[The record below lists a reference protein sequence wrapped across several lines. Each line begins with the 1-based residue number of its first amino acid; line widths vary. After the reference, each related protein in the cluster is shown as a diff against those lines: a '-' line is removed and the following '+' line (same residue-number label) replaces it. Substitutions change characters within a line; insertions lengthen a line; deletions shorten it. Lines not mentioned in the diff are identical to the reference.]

1 MKKRKHIK
9 DIFKIILFFSI
20 LFSLLFVLPR
30 LLTHREEKPPSKPPE
45 PPVKELKPPEIP
57 EIPKPT
63 KPDITI
69 IPVVPGPRIAII
81 IDDAGYP
88 SGSLEKLLQ
97 FQGKLTFS
105 VLPFIDGS
113 SSLAEHL
120 QKSGFEVILHIPMEP
135 LDYPEKNPGEGALL
149 IEDSREE
156 MEKKLD
162 AMIYNLKFVA
172 GANNHMG
179 SKLTQNY
186 EQMAWILA
194 RLKIHN
200 LYFIDSLTTDNS
212 KAWEV
217 ARDLGVMTARR
228 DVFLD
233 NEDNFTYINSQFE
246 RLKQIARKG
255 GTAIGIGHVQ
265 SKHLPAVLNHQLP
278 LLKEENIQLAF
289 ASEVVSN

>member
-1 MKKRKHIK
+1 MKKRKHK
-9 DIFKIILFFSI
+9 KGIFKILLFFTI
-20 LFSLLFVLPR
+20 LLSLIFILPR
-30 LLTHREEKPPSKPPE
+30 LLIHREEKPPSKPPV
-45 PPVKELKPPEIP
+45 PPIKELKRPEIP

-63 KPDITI
+63 

-81 IDDAGYP
+81 IDDAGYT
-88 SGSLEKLLQ
+88 SCSFEKLMQ

-105 VLPFIDGS
+105 VLPFLDGS
-113 SSLAEHL
+113 SGLAEYL

-149 IEDSREE
+149 MEDSREE
-156 MEKKLD
+156 IEKKTD
-162 AMIYNLKFVA
+162 AMIYNLKYIV

-186 EQMAWILA
+186 EQMTWIAA

-212 KAWEV
+212 EAWEA

-233 NEDNFTYINSQFE
+233 NEDNFSYINSQFE
-246 RLKQIARKG
+246 RLKQIARKR
-255 GTAIGIGHVQ
+255 GTAIGIGHAQ
-265 SKHLPAVLNHQLP
+265 SKNLPAVLNHQLP
-278 LLKEENIQLAF
+278 LLEEENIKLVF